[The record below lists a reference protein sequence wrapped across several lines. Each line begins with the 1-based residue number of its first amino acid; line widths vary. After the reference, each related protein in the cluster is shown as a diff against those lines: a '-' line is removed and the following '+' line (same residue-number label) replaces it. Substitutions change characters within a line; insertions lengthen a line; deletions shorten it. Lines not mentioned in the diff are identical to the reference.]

1 MKKRRSIVVWL
12 LLAAL
17 LAAAVTGCGGGKSAA
32 APGREGATAGAQP
45 ESAAQ
50 ATAVPEEAGITYDT
64 GGMKMERSGEAPFG
78 APGEPMAPE
87 NFNTEEY
94 SYIAENPFLAV
105 KNEPLSTFAADVDTA
120 SYANLRRMVL
130 SGETVPADA
139 VRIEEML
146 NYFHYD
152 YPQPEEGQPF
162 SVTTRLG
169 VCPWNEEHQLLQ
181 IGLQAVKPD
190 MEQAKPSNLV
200 FLIDVS
206 GSMDSSD
213 KLGLVKRAFLLLAEN
228 LKPEDTVS
236 LVTYASSDQVV
247 ADGVSG
253 KEKAAIMTAI
263 ENLSAGGSTAGADG
277 IETAYELAEKH
288 FIEGGNNRVILA
300 TDGDLNVGVSSEG
313 ELTRLIE
320 KKKEGG
326 VYLSV
331 LGFGTGNLKDNKME
345 ALADHGNGQYAYVD
359 SISEARKVLVEEMGG
374 TLFTVAKDV
383 KLQVEFNPARVKGY
397 RLIGYENR
405 LMEAR
410 DFDDDAKDGG
420 EIGAGHR
427 VTALYELVPA
437 GSGEDLGEVELKY
450 QGAAAVSDEA
460 AGGENQG
467 GASGEW
473 LTLKIRYKE
482 PDGTDSRLLEYP
494 VDDSM
499 YCEELPEDMQF
510 AACVAETGMLLRGS
524 EYAGTAS
531 YDRIVKTLE
540 TLESLKGDSYKEEF
554 LYLVKRLKAAE

>member
-1 MKKRRSIVVWL
+1 MMWL
-12 LLAAL
+12 LLAI
-17 LAAAVTGCGGGKSAA
+17 LAAVSVPGCSGGRKTEEGAA
-32 APGREGATAGAQP
+32 ATAGAQYQ
-45 ESAAQ
+45 SDSVQ
-50 ATAVPEEAGITYDT
+50 ATAAAAETGEMGGPGFQDGGSLPEA
-64 GGMKMERSGEAPFG
+64 
-78 APGEPMAPE
+78 
-87 NFNTEEY
+87 FNTEEY

-105 KNEPLSTFAADVDTA
+105 KNAPLSTFAADLDTA

-130 SGETVPADA
+130 SGSEVPPDA

-152 YPQPEEGQPF
+152 YPQPGEGQPF
-162 SVTTRLG
+162 SVTTRIG
-169 VCPWNEEHQLLQ
+169 VCPWNEAHQLLQ
-181 IGLQAVKPD
+181 IGLQARNPD

-206 GSMDSSD
+206 GSMDEPD
-213 KLGLVKRAFLLLAEN
+213 KLGLVKRAFLLLTEN

-236 LVTYASSDQVV
+236 LVTYASGDTVV
-247 ADGVSG
+247 ADGISG
-253 KEKAAIMTAI
+253 GEKAAVMTAI
-263 ENLSAGGSTAGADG
+263 ENLQAGGSTAGSKG

-300 TDGDLNVGVSSEG
+300 TDGDLNVGITSEG
-313 ELTRLIE
+313 DLTRLIR
-320 KKKEGG
+320 KKKDSG
-326 VYLSV
+326 VFLSV
-331 LGFGTGNLKDNKME
+331 LGFGTGNIKDNKME
-345 ALADHGNGQYAYVD
+345 ALADNGNGQYIYVD
-359 SISEARKVLVEEMGG
+359 SISEARKALVEEMGG

-405 LMEAR
+405 LMAAG

-437 GSGEDLGEVELKY
+437 GSDEDMGEVELKY
-450 QGAAAVSDEA
+450 QGTEAASPETA
-460 AGGENQG
+460 AGGD
-467 GASGEW
+467 SGQW

-482 PDGTDSRLLEYP
+482 PDGAESRLLEYP

-499 YCEELPEDMQF
+499 FCQELPEDMQF

-531 YDRIVKTLE
+531 YAQVVKRLE
-540 TLESLKGDSYKEEF
+540 AMNSLNGDSYKEEF
-554 LYLVKRLKAAE
+554 LYLAKRLKAME

>member
-1 MKKRRSIVVWL
+1 MVWL

-17 LAAAVTGCGGGKSAA
+17 LAVTASGCGGGKKAA
-32 APGREGATAGAQP
+32 ATAEATAGAQYQTDRV
-45 ESAAQ
+45 Q
-50 ATAVPEEAGITYDT
+50 ATEAAA
-64 GGMKMERSGEAPFG
+64 MEMGELKGEALAG
-78 APGEPMAPE
+78 LQDSDGSPE
-87 NFNTEEY
+87 AFNTEEY

-105 KNEPLSTFAADVDTA
+105 QNSPLSTFAADVDTA

-130 SGETVPADA
+130 SGSEVPADA

-169 VCPWNEEHQLLQ
+169 ACPWNEDHQLLQ
-181 IGLQAVKPD
+181 IGLQAGNPD
-190 MEQAKPSNLV
+190 MEQAGPSNLV

-206 GSMDSSD
+206 GSMEAPD

-247 ADGVSG
+247 ADGISG
-253 KEKAAIMTAI
+253 REKAAIMTAI
-263 ENLSAGGSTAGADG
+263 ENLQAGGSTAGSKG

-300 TDGDLNVGVSSEG
+300 TDGDLNVGVTSEG
-313 ELTRLIE
+313 DLTRLIQ
-320 KKKEGG
+320 KKKESG
-326 VYLSV
+326 VFLSV
-331 LGFGTGNLKDNKME
+331 LGFGTGNIKDNKME
-345 ALADHGNGQYAYVD
+345 ALADNGNGQYAYVD

-383 KLQVEFNPARVKGY
+383 KLQVEFNPAKVKGY

-437 GSGEDLGEVELKY
+437 GSDEDLGGVELKY
-450 QGAAAVSDEA
+450 QGKKPASDEA
-460 AGGENQG
+460 AADQGE
-467 GASGEW
+467 ASGEW
-473 LTLKIRYKE
+473 LNLKIRYKE
-482 PDGTDSRLLEYP
+482 PEGTESRLLEYP

-499 YCEELPEDMQF
+499 FCQELPEDMQF

-524 EYAGTAS
+524 EHAGTAS
-531 YDRIVKTLE
+531 YEQVAERLE
-540 TLESLKGDSYKEEF
+540 GMKGLGGDTYKEEF
-554 LYLVKRLKAAE
+554 LYLVKRLKAL